1 MLASAFDSHPWLQNR
16 RTSED
21 DETQTG
27 RQAVLEVIFN
37 DTEEENAWGAG
48 RFGFQKEMNALQS
61 LTTGNEE
68 EAYNT
73 TALLKSTHEVEERIQ
88 EVYR

>member
-1 MLASAFDSHPWLQNR
+1 M
-16 RTSED
+16 
-21 DETQTG
+21 
-27 RQAVLEVIFN
+27 
-37 DTEEENAWGAG
+37 AWGAG

-61 LTTGNEE
+61 LSTGNEE

-88 EVYR
+88 EVYRCPTLSPHQRLLWQPPRRKQHRVG

>member
-1 MLASAFDSHPWLQNR
+1 MSDLLH
-16 RTSED
+16 
-21 DETQTG
+21 
-27 RQAVLEVIFN
+27 
-37 DTEEENAWGAG
+37 GAG

-73 TALLKSTHEVEERIQ
+73 TALLRSTHEVETRIQ
-88 EVYR
+88 EIYRQVPTLKACHHAVATWLHL